1 MNFTANKRLLIITQA
16 VDKNNPLLGFF
27 HRWIEA
33 FAEYYEIVNV
43 ICLEMGE
50 YQLPKNVKV
59 LSLGKEKYVGNQC
72 KWHIISRFLYLY
84 RFYKY
89 IFQERKNYDA
99 VFVHMNPIYI
109 VLGGIF
115 WKIWGKKIFL
125 WYIHPK
131 ADKFLKSAILLVDKI
146 FTASP
151 YSFPLKS
158 EKLETTGHGIDL
170 TFFRRYEEI
179 KKIPNSLLF
188 VGRISPVKNLHI
200 LIDAVNI
207 LHRSGI
213 NFVLNI
219 VGDKDERFPDYFE
232 KIKKD
237 STNLEKLGKI
247 KFLGKIPNKEM
258 PKIYNQ
264 NEILVNLTPSGS
276 FDKAILEA
284 MACGCLVLVA
294 NKSFE
299 GVLPKEFTF
308 NQGDFQD
315 LASKLILALKLSS
328 SEREEYGKD
337 FSKYVVENHNLEKLI
352 QKIYKEYEKFN

>member
-1 MNFTANKRLLIITQA
+1 MKMKLLIITQA
-16 VDKNNPLLGFF
+16 VDQNNPILGFF
-27 HRWIEA
+27 CLWINQ
-33 FAEYYEIVNV
+33 FAKHFEKVIV
-43 ICLEMGE
+43 ICLQKGE
-50 YQLPKNVKV
+50 CNLPQNVKV
-59 LSLGKEKYVGNQC
+59 LSLGKEQGRSRLKYLFN
-72 KWHIISRFLYLY
+72 
-84 RFYKY
+84 FYKY

-115 WKIWGKKIFL
+115 WKIFGKKMFL

-131 ADKFLKSAILLVDKI
+131 ADKFLKPAMLLVDKI

-151 YSFPLKS
+151 HSFPLKS
-158 EKLETTGHGIDL
+158 KKLEITGHGIDL

-179 KKIPNSLLF
+179 RKIPNNLLF

-207 LHRSGI
+207 LHQSGI

-237 STNLEKLGKI
+237 SANLEKLGKI
-247 KFLGKIPNKEM
+247 KFLGKISNKEM

-264 NEILVNLTPSGS
+264 NGALINLTPSGS

-284 MACGCLVLVA
+284 MACECLVLVA

-299 GVLPKEFTF
+299 NVLPKEFIF
-308 NQGDFQD
+308 NQGDYKD
-315 LASKLILALKLSS
+315 LASKLIWILKLSLL
-328 SEREEYGKD
+328 EREKYGKD
-337 FSKYVVENHNLEKLI
+337 FRKYVMENHNLETLVR
-352 QKIYKEYEKFN
+352 KISKAYEDSN

>member
-1 MNFTANKRLLIITQA
+1 MTGKKKILIITQK
-16 VDKNNPLLGFF
+16 VDINDDLLGFF
-27 HRWIEA
+27 HRWIEE
-33 FAEYYEIVNV
+33 FAKHFERVIV
-43 ICLEMGE
+43 ICLQKGE
-50 YQLPKNVKV
+50 YDLPQNVKV
-59 LSLGKEKYVGNQC
+59 LSLGKEQGRSRLKYLFN
-72 KWHIISRFLYLY
+72 
-84 RFYKY
+84 FYKY
-89 IFQERKNYDA
+89 VFQERKNYDA

-115 WKIWGKKIFL
+115 WKIWRKKVLL

-131 ADKFLKSAILLVDKI
+131 ADKFLKPAIFLVDKI

-158 EKLETTGHGIDL
+158 KKLEITGHGIDL
-170 TFFRRYEEI
+170 TFFKRYEEI

-207 LHRSGI
+207 LHQSGAD
-213 NFVLNI
+213 FVLNI
-219 VGDKDERFPDYFE
+219 LGDKDERFPDYFE

-237 STNLEKLGKI
+237 STSLEKLGKI
-247 KFLGKIPNKEM
+247 KFLGKISNKEM

-264 NEILVNLTPSGS
+264 SEVLINLTPSGS

-284 MACGCLVLVA
+284 MACECLVLVA

-299 GVLPKEFTF
+299 GILPKGFIFKENNINELVNKINF
-308 NQGDFQD
+308 
-315 LASKLILALKLSS
+315 SLKLS
-328 SEREEYGKD
+328 EEDKNPYGLKFRD
-337 FSKYVVENHNLEKLI
+337 YVYKNHNLN
-352 QKIYKEYEKFN
+352 KFIKNIINCL

>member
-1 MNFTANKRLLIITQA
+1 MDKSINQNLNLLIITQK
-16 VDKNNPLLGFF
+16 VDFNDDLLGFF
-27 HRWIEA
+27 HGWIKE
-33 FAEYYEIVNV
+33 FAKYCKSVIV
-43 ICLEMGE
+43 ISLQKGE
-50 YQLPKNVKV
+50 YDLPQNVKV
-59 LSLGKEKYVGNQC
+59 LSLGKERGRSRLKYLSN
-72 KWHIISRFLYLY
+72 
-84 RFYKY
+84 FYKY

-115 WKIWGKKIFL
+115 WKIFGKKVFL

-131 ADKFLKSAILLVDKI
+131 ADKFLKPAMLLVDKI

-151 YSFPLKS
+151 HSFPLKS
-158 EKLETTGHGIDL
+158 KKLEITGHGIDL

-200 LIDAVNI
+200 LIDAANI
-207 LHRSGI
+207 LHQSDI

-237 STNLEKLGKI
+237 SANLEKLGKI

-264 NEILVNLTPSGS
+264 NEVLINLTPSGS

-299 GVLPKEFTF
+299 GVLSKEFIF
-308 NQGDFQD
+308 NQEDFQD
-315 LASKLILALKLSS
+315 LASKLIWALKLSLL
-328 SEREEYGKD
+328 EKEKYGKD
-337 FSKYVVENHNLEKLI
+337 FRKYVMENHNLETLI
-352 QKIYKEYEKFN
+352 QKIRKAYEDFS